1 MTMVRTRSWLPAG
14 LMVSTMLIPVSALA
28 ASPALNALPTGG
40 VVAAGQASV
49 AVNGAQMT
57 VTQTSDKAILNWR
70 GFDIGAQAGVTFV
83 QPGASAI
90 ALNRVTS
97 SDPSQILGSLRSNGQ
112 LVLINPAGVVFGGGS
127 TVNVGG
133 LVASTLNLADKDF
146 LSGNLRFERSGKAG
160 AIDNQGTLQAHDGGY
175 IALVAPQIRNGGL
188 IEARFGSVALAAGD
202 VVTLSVSGQGL
213 LGVTLDP
220 ATVQAQ
226 IDAGGVIRA
235 PGGKV
240 LLTAQAANALYG
252 GAINADG
259 VIEADSLSGTAGA
272 VALLA
277 SSDLD
282 ISGATISALGGRLE
296 TSAKGRVTLGGAK
309 VTAADWLVDPDDLT
323 IDTSAAATIVA
334 ALASGNVTLQT
345 TSGAASFTGV
355 GAVGTTAAG
364 VGDIIVAAPLSW
376 SSNQTLTLDAY
387 HGVTV
392 NAAITATGATA
403 GLTIMTNDGGTGGRF
418 TVAAGSPVTLSG
430 ASAALTINS
439 HLYTLITSAAGINSV
454 SSVSDVTKYYA
465 LDADLDISGAPHT
478 GLNSP
483 AHAFEGLGHVITG
496 LVRVAGTPNA
506 GLFITLGSNTTV
518 ENLTLSNVS
527 VTSSSSNVG
536 ALVGTGN
543 GTVYNVSATGTV
555 TGGAAQASVGGLIG
569 VNVGTVVASHAAV
582 AVNGS
587 GTGTGG
593 LIGLS
598 QGDVTDS
605 YATGAVNG
613 GAGLDIGGLIGF
625 SKGATVLNSYATG
638 AVTGAAGASSVG
650 GLIGLNQS
658 RTTGGVVTPAFITNS
673 YATGAVTVLGSSTA
687 TVGVGGLI
695 GFNLVATITGSY
707 ATGAVSAGAGATKI
721 GGLVG
726 DNEAGVTAGTAYA
739 SPISSSY
746 ATGTVTGGAGA
757 SRIGGLVGDN
767 LGSITSSYATGAV
780 SGGAGATEIGGLAGG
795 NREVVTSGQAL
806 IGSIVTSYATGQVS
820 AAGDNGAYGIGGLVG
835 RNYSSSISGSHA
847 TGSVVVSGSAIQV
860 GGLVGLNDTGT
871 VAPVNALATITTSY
885 ATGAVSVGGANASAI
900 GGLVGLNDG
909 DLSLGYATG
918 AVSAGSAAQSVGG
931 LVGEDAQGRSIA
943 NSYATGAVT
952 AGAGATGVGGL
963 VGALDSANPGSTG
976 TVSSSY
982 ATGAVSGGSG
992 AASLGG
998 LVGFAG
1004 PSATAQVTA
1013 SYWDSTTT
1021 GQSASAGGGTGL
1033 TTLQWLTNGPAAT
1046 ADAAWNLGS
1055 TWVAGYPYPVLKA
1068 LPYIVISGASSTTY
1082 GTALSAGGGVTSI
1095 LDQDG
1100 ADASGRVNASGLIWF
1115 ASGSLNAGTY
1125 RDGGS
1130 GATAPGTQMAYGG
1143 MVTVNPLAVSL
1154 TGGRTYDADTD
1165 AAAAIL
1171 AFANNLD
1178 GANLTLTGTGVLS
1191 SPHAG
1196 SASLTSTGGA
1206 LTGLS
1211 LGGSAA
1217 GNYTLVG
1224 GTGVVAVAKA
1234 PLTITAPDVTITAG
1248 DSLSS
1253 LVPRFTG
1260 LLASDGASVVQGLT
1274 LVSTGQPG
1282 VPGVYAITPQG
1293 GTAQDYAITYAA
1305 GVLTVQP
1312 GSTVTPPP
1320 VITPPPPIITPPP
1333 ITTPPAQA
1341 QTGTFLSDLTPSN
1354 TSSIRLPPP
1363 SSPSPNLATEPS
1375 SQGATTVGSFMTV
1388 DGIKTGGVL
1397 MTASDPIGGMGPDEL
1412 SGASA
1417 GGAN

>member
-1 MTMVRTRSWLPAG
+1 MTMVRARSWRLAG

-28 ASPALNALPTGG
+28 EPVTSTALPTGG

-57 VTQTSDKAILNWR
+57 VTQTSDRAILNWR
-70 GFDIGAQAGVTFV
+70 GFDIGSQAGVTFV
-83 QPGASAI
+83 QPGASAM

-97 SDPSQILGSLRSNGQ
+97 SDPSQIMGSLKSNGQ

-188 IEARFGSVALAAGD
+188 IEARLGSVALAAGD
-202 VVTLSVSGQGL
+202 VVTLAVSGQGL
-213 LGVTLDP
+213 LGVTVDP
-220 ATVQAQ
+220 ATVQTQ

-259 VIEADSLSGTAGA
+259 VIEADSLNGTAGA

-282 ISGATISALGGRLE
+282 ISGAAISALGGQAE

-323 IDTSAAATIVA
+323 IDASAAATIVA

-345 TSGAASFTGV
+345 TAGAASFTGV

-376 SSNQTLTLDAY
+376 SSNRTLTLDAY
-387 HGVTV
+387 HGVTL
-392 NAAITATGATA
+392 NAAVTASGATA
-403 GLTIMTNDGGTGGRF
+403 GLTIKTNDGGSGGRF

-430 ASAALTINS
+430 ATPALTVDG
-439 HLYTLITSAAGINSV
+439 HLYTLIKTRTALQGLYTQSGAGAAG
-454 SSVSDVTKYYA
+454 YYA
-465 LDADLDISGAPHT
+465 LDGDIDLSGSGFTPIASLTGVFEGAGHTIAAMSITSTHSSLGLFAGGATGSTIQNVTLTGATLTTTSGNFLGLLSGDNSGTIYNASADGTIDGSLTSQLVGGLVGRNLSGSVISSHANVAVTGYLT
-478 GLNSP
+478 IGGLIGLNN
-483 AHAFEGLGHVITG
+483 G
-496 LVRVAGTPNA
+496 
-506 GLFITLGSNTTV
+506 
-518 ENLTLSNVS
+518 
-527 VTSSSSNVG
+527 G
-536 ALVGTGN
+536 AV
-543 GTVYNVSATGTV
+543 VDSYATGTV
-555 TGGAAQASVGGLIG
+555 TGGAGASQVGGLTG
-569 VNVGTVVASHAAV
+569 MNQARAP
-582 AVNGS
+582 S
-587 GTGTGG
+587 G
-593 LIGLS
+593 
-598 QGDVTDS
+598 
-605 YATGAVNG
+605 
-613 GAGLDIGGLIGF
+613 
-625 SKGATVLNSYATG
+625 
-638 AVTGAAGASSVG
+638 
-650 GLIGLNQS
+650 
-658 RTTGGVVTPAFITNS
+658 GGVIPGSITNS
-673 YATGAVTVLGSSTA
+673 YATGAVSVLGSSTA
-687 TVGVGGLI
+687 TVGVGGLV
-695 GFNLVATITGSY
+695 GFNRAAAITGSY

-726 DNEAGVTAGTAYA
+726 DNETGVTAGASYA
-739 SPISSSY
+739 SPISNSY
-746 ATGTVTGGAGA
+746 ATGAVTAGAGA
-757 SRIGGLVGDN
+757 GRIGGLVGDN
-767 LGSITSSYATGAV
+767 FGSITTSYATGAV
-780 SGGAGATEIGGLAGG
+780 SGAAGATEIGGFAGG
-795 NREVVTSGQAL
+795 NRATAINSGGVMVL
-806 IGSIVTSYATGQVS
+806 VNGSITDSYATGQVS
-820 AAGDNGAYGIGGLVG
+820 AAGDNGAFGIGGLVG

-847 TGSVVVSGSAIQV
+847 TGAVTVSGSAIQV

-871 VAPVNALATITTSY
+871 VSPATTLATITTSF
-885 ATGAVSVGGANASAI
+885 ASGAVSVGGGNASAI
-900 GGLVGLNDG
+900 GGLVGLNNG
-909 DLSLGYATG
+909 DLSLGYAMG
-918 AVSAGSAAQSVGG
+918 AVSAGATAQSVGG

-943 NSYATGAVT
+943 NSYATGTVT
-952 AGAGATGVGGL
+952 AGAGATGIGGL

-992 AASLGG
+992 ASSLGG

-1004 PSATAQVTA
+1004 PSATAQVTS

-1068 LPYIVISGASSTTY
+1068 LPYIVISGANTTTY

-1100 ADASGRVNASGLIWF
+1100 ADASGRVNTSGLIWF

-1130 GATAPGTQMAYGG
+1130 GATAPGSQMTYGG
-1143 MVTVNPLAVSL
+1143 MVTVNPRAVSL

-1178 GANLTLTGTGVLS
+1178 GANLTLTGNGVLS

-1206 LTGLS
+1206 LTGLT

-1224 GTGVVAVAKA
+1224 GSGVVTVAKA
-1234 PLTITAPDVTITAG
+1234 PLTITAPDATLGAG

-1260 LLASDGASVVQGLT
+1260 LLGSDSSSAVQGLT

-1282 VPGVYAITPQG
+1282 VAGIYAITPQG
-1293 GTAQDYAITYAA
+1293 GTAQDYAITYVA
-1305 GVLTVQP
+1305 GALTVQP
-1312 GSTVTPPP
+1312 GSTVT
-1320 VITPPPPIITPPP
+1320 PPPIITPPP

-1341 QTGTFLSDLTPSN
+1341 QTGTFLSDLAPSN
-1354 TSSIRLPPP
+1354 TGSIRLPPP
-1363 SSPSPNLATEPS
+1363 ASPSPNLATEPS
-1375 SQGATTVGSFMTV
+1375 NQGSTTVGSFMTV
-1388 DGIKTGGVL
+1388 DGVKTGGVL
-1397 MTASDPIGGMGPDEL
+1397 MVASDLVGGGPGPDEAPA
-1412 SGASA
+1412 ASA
-1417 GGAN
+1417 GGGAN